1 MVIQFLVDIQDI
13 NLVIVQMYNND
24 QNDIIVMS
32 FW

>member
-1 MVIQFLVDIQDI
+1 MVVQFLVDIQDI

-32 FW
+32 F

>member
-13 NLVIVQMYNND
+13 NLVIVQMYNNN

-32 FW
+32 F

>member
-1 MVIQFLVDIQDI
+1 MVIQFLVDMQNI

-32 FW
+32 F

>member
-32 FW
+32 F